1 VHRLCL
7 KHHSPE
13 NHYHYSFNRIIKYN
27 IIIIKGKFVNQ
38 HMKNQRR
45 ELEPLKPKSM
55 KFWRQ
60 IFNPTCPAR
69 KISVTSLCFLSLLLI
84 FSHFPQFSQENH
96 FSLSQTQKFPHFISL
111 PLFFFLSFFIL
122 FIYLS
127 LSLSLKQQPKTTLFS
142 YSLFFFTYS
151 LASFFF
157 HSSNCSDSLSKI
169 NLFNNPLSFS
179 Y

>member
-84 FSHFPQFSQENH
+84 FSHFPQFSQENY
-96 FSLSQTQKFPHFISL
+96 FSLSNSKIPPFYFSPSFLL
-111 PLFFFLSFFIL
+111 PFIL
-122 FIYLS
+122 HTFHLS